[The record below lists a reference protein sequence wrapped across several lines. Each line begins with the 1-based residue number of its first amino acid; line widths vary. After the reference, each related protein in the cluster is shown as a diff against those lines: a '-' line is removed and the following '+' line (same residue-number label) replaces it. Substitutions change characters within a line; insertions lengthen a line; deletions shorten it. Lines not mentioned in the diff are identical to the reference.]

1 MARPS
6 LKLDALRNVPAPQKA
21 LLLFLL
27 VGGIL
32 AGFYFYVVEPKSTT
46 IAALQAQNGQL
57 EAEIQTLT
65 IKVKHLDELIAASKQ
80 LEIEL
85 AKKKER
91 LPPEEEAIMLLKQV
105 SDLGV
110 RLGLEIKLW
119 RPGQQTED
127 ASKLFVKM
135 PVSVE
140 VSGVYHTAA
149 LFFDRINRLPRI
161 ITVSGLKMGSPKI
174 EPGRVVS
181 QTTFDLV
188 AYAAPQE
195 KPAPPAP
202 AAAAGATATAAPPK
216 PAQPPVQPVN

>member
-1 MARPS
+1 MALPQ
-6 LKLDALRNVPAPQKA
+6 LNLDALRSVPASQKVA
-21 LLLFLL
+21 LLLLL
-27 VGGIL
+27 VGGMI
-32 AGFYFYVVEPKSTT
+32 AGFYFYIAEPKSES
-46 IAALQAQNGQL
+46 IAALEAENTKL
-57 EAEIQTLT
+57 ESEIQTLT
-65 IKVKHLDELIAASKQ
+65 IKVKHLDELVAANKQ

-110 RLGLEIKLW
+110 RLGLDIKLW
-119 RPGQQTED
+119 RPGAQAED
-127 ASKLFVKM
+127 PSKLFVKM

-161 ITVSGLKMGSPKI
+161 ITVSGLKMGSPRI
-174 EPGRVVS
+174 EQGRFIS
-181 QTTFDLV
+181 QTTFDLI

-195 KPAPPAP
+195 KPVS
-202 AAAAGATATAAPPK
+202 GT
-216 PAQPPVQPVN
+216 AQPVSASKVAQAGK

>member
-1 MARPS
+1 MMTLPQ
-6 LKLDALRNVPAPQKA
+6 LNLDALRNVPASQKA
-21 LLLFLL
+21 ALLFLL
-27 VGGIL
+27 VGGMI
-32 AGFYFYVVEPKSTT
+32 ASFYFYIAEPKSAT
-46 IAALQAQNGQL
+46 ITALEVENNKL
-57 EAEIQTLT
+57 ESEIQTLT
-65 IKVKHLDELIAASKQ
+65 IKVKHLDELVAANKQ

-110 RLGLEIKLW
+110 RLGLDIKLW
-119 RPGQQTED
+119 KPGAQTED
-127 ASKLFVKM
+127 VSKLFVKM

-140 VSGVYHTAA
+140 VAGVYHTAA

-174 EPGRVVS
+174 EQGRIVS
-181 QTTFDLV
+181 QTTFELV

-195 KPAPPAP
+195 KPAS
-202 AAAAGATATAAPPK
+202 GAPPSANAPK
-216 PAQPPVQPVN
+216 VAQVGK

>member
-1 MARPS
+1 MMALPQ
-6 LKLDALRNVPAPQKA
+6 LNLDALRNVPASQKA
-21 LLLFLL
+21 ALLFLL
-27 VGGIL
+27 VGGMI
-32 AGFYFYVVEPKSTT
+32 AGFYFYIAEPKSTMIT
-46 IAALQAQNGQL
+46 ALDAENSKL
-57 EAEIQTLT
+57 ESEIQTLT
-65 IKVKHLDELIAASKQ
+65 IKVKHLDELVAANKQ

-110 RLGLEIKLW
+110 RLGLDIRLW
-119 RPGQQTED
+119 KPGAQTED
-127 ASKLFVKM
+127 ASKLFIKM

-140 VSGVYHTAA
+140 VAGAYHTAA

-161 ITVSGLKMGSPKI
+161 VTVSGLKMGSPKI
-174 EPGRVVS
+174 EQGRIVS

-195 KPAPPAP
+195 KPVSGGSPSVNAP
-202 AAAAGATATAAPPK
+202 K
-216 PAQPPVQPVN
+216 VAQVGK

>member
-1 MARPS
+1 MMALPQ
-6 LKLDALRNVPAPQKA
+6 LNLDALRNVPASQKA
-21 LLLFLL
+21 ALLILL
-27 VGGIL
+27 VGGMV
-32 AGFYFYVVEPKSTT
+32 AGFYFYIAEPKSEAIT
-46 IAALQAQNGQL
+46 AVEAENSKL
-57 EAEIQTLT
+57 ESEIQTLT
-65 IKVKHLDELIAASKQ
+65 IKVKHLDELVAANKQ

-110 RLGLEIKLW
+110 RLGLDIRLW
-119 RPGQQTED
+119 KPGAQTED

-140 VSGVYHTAA
+140 VAGVYHTAA

-174 EPGRVVS
+174 EQGRIVS

-195 KPAPPAP
+195 KPASGGSPSAQAP
-202 AAAAGATATAAPPK
+202 K
-216 PAQPPVQPVN
+216 VAQMGK

>member
-6 LKLDALRNVPAPQKA
+6 LNLDTLRNVPAPQKA
-21 LLLFLL
+21 LLLLLL
-27 VGGIL
+27 VGGIV
-32 AGFYFYVVEPKSTT
+32 AGFYFYIAEPKSTT
-46 IAALQAQNGQL
+46 IAALQAENGRL
-57 EAEIQTLT
+57 EGEIQTLT
-65 IKVKHLDELIAASKQ
+65 IKVKHLDELVAASKQ

-110 RLGLEIKLW
+110 RLGLDIKLW
-119 RPGQQTED
+119 RPGQQAED

-135 PVSVE
+135 PVNVE

-161 ITVSGLKMGSPKI
+161 ITVSGLKMGSPKV
-174 EPGRVVS
+174 EQGRIVA

-195 KPAPPAP
+195 KPAPAAP
-202 AAAAGATATAAPPK
+202 VAAAAAAAAPK
-216 PAQPPVQPVN
+216 PAQPGK